1 MYAYNSR
8 DVIRIV
14 YGYKGELVRLF
25 KALLIILAIPA
36 MLTILNNLQT
46 YADDEMTL
54 NPFEQ
59 LIMDGWPFILIG
71 LVILGIFM
79 AIRSLGGKQ

>member
-1 MYAYNSR
+1 M
-8 DVIRIV
+8 
-14 YGYKGELVRLF
+14 RLF

-36 MLTILNNLQT
+36 MLTILNTLQT
-46 YADDEMTL
+46 YADNEMTL

>member
-1 MYAYNSR
+1 M
-8 DVIRIV
+8 
-14 YGYKGELVRLF
+14 RLF

-36 MLTILNNLQT
+36 MLTILNVLQT
-46 YADDEMTL
+46 YANDEMTL
-54 NPFEQ
+54 NPVEQ